1 MKKLLAALLMAG
13 VLVLSGCGGLNS
25 ALTEDE
31 AYEDI
36 EEDVVEE
43 EIEEDAGAT
52 YDEDADAA
60 YDDDADADTNEDAN
74 ADADTTYDEDEAD
87 EDEDADHD
95 YSDDAEIMRFT
106 AEDLD
111 GNEVLLGDLISDNK
125 VTMINYWGTFCGPC
139 INEMPDLAD
148 LERQYK
154 DDGFEI
160 IGLTCDIVY
169 PGGYLDEDA
178 LKDAK
183 EIVAELNVDYPVIVA
198 TDEINEYVGAE
209 YIPVT
214 FFVDAHGEQIGDEI
228 VGSRSRNEWEETIRD
243 LLH

>member
-1 MKKLLAALLMAG
+1 MKKLLAALLMTG
-13 VLVLSGCGGLNS
+13 VLVLTGCGGLNS
-25 ALTEDE
+25 ALMEDE
-31 AYEDI
+31 AHEDI
-36 EEDVVEE
+36 GEDVDA
-43 EIEEDAGAT
+43 EDVDVDAT
-52 YDEDADAA
+52 YDEDADADTSA
-60 YDDDADADTNEDAN
+60 DADTNAGADTNEDADTDD
-74 ADADTTYDEDEAD
+74 ADAAD
-87 EDEDADHD
+87 DDADHD

-169 PGGYLDEDA
+169 PGGYFDEDA

-198 TDEINEYVGAE
+198 TDEINEFVGAE